1 MEEEMEA
8 IEENSIWHL
17 TTLPPGHRAIGL
29 KWVYKVKKDT
39 QGAVLKH
46 KARLVA
52 KGYVQQHGID
62 YDEVFAPVDRLES
75 VRLLLA
81 LAASA
86 GWDVHHMDVKSAF
99 LNGELEEEVYVQ
111 QPPGFAATGKEHLVL
126 RLVKALYG
134 LKQAP
139 RAWNTKL
146 DACHVKLGFAQ
157 CESEHGM
164 YVRGATTTRLI
175 VGVYVDDLVIT
186 GSNSS
191 DIDEFKLEMGS
202 LF

>member
-8 IEENSIWHL
+8 IKENSTWHL
-17 TTLPPGHRAIGL
+17 TTLPPGHRVIGL
-29 KWVYKVKKDT
+29 KWVYKVKKDA

-62 YDEVFAPVDRLES
+62 YDEVFAPVARLES

-86 GWDVHHMDVKSAF
+86 GWDAHHMDVKSAF

-126 RLVKALYG
+126 RLADMLTKPLGRVRLVELRSSIG
-134 LKQAP
+134 MVEVSSPELKP
-139 RAWNTKL
+139 
-146 DACHVKLGFAQ
+146 
-157 CESEHGM
+157 SE
-164 YVRGATTTRLI
+164 
-175 VGVYVDDLVIT
+175 
-186 GSNSS
+186 
-191 DIDEFKLEMGS
+191 
-202 LF
+202 